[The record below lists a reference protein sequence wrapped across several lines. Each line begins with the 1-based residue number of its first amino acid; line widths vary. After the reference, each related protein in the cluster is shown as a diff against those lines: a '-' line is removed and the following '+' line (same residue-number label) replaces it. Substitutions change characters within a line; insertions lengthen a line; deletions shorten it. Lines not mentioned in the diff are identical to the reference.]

1 MSGWLP
7 LTLLCAFAL
16 ASSDAATK
24 AWLQGYGARELVLVR
39 FGVAGLLLLPLVA
52 VWPPGAQP
60 LAFWGWLMVLAP
72 LEIGAMLLY
81 MRAIRDHPLALT
93 LPYLAFTPVLVILT
107 GWLLLGETLS
117 VQGVFGV
124 ILVAAGGWLLN
135 AGEAQGGDWRTWLR
149 PFAAILYEPGSRMM
163 LGAALVYSIT
173 AVLSK
178 KVMGYTHPL
187 AFGILYFVVL
197 GAVTF
202 LVFALP
208 RPASWTRIWRRPW
221 AVLAVA
227 GLMALMVVTH
237 FLALAR
243 VEVAYMIAVKRAS
256 LVFGVL
262 YGALCFGERHLG
274 GHLLA
279 VALMLAGVW
288 AILL

>member
-1 MSGWLP
+1 VSGWLP

-16 ASSDAATK
+16 ASSDAAAK
-24 AWLQGYGARELVLVR
+24 AWLQGYRARELVLVR
-39 FGVAGLLLLPLVA
+39 FGLAGLLLAPLLA
-52 VWPPGAQP
+52 LWPPGAQP
-60 LAFWGWLMVLAP
+60 APFWGWLALLTP

-93 LPYLAFTPVLVILT
+93 LPYLAFTPVLTILT
-107 GWLLLGETLS
+107 GWLFLGET
-117 VQGVFGV
+117 VTGKGVVG
-124 ILVAAGGWLLN
+124 ILLVAVGGWLLN
-135 AGEAQGGDWRTWLR
+135 ADEAEGADWRTWLR
-149 PFAAILYEPGSRMM
+149 PFAAILHEPGARLM
-163 LGAALVYSIT
+163 LGAALIYSVT
-173 AVLSK
+173 AALSK
-178 KVMGYTHPL
+178 KAMGYTDPL
-187 AFGILYFVVL
+187 AFGVLYFVVVGTGTVL
-197 GAVTF
+197 LFGVREP
-202 LVFALP
+202 AL
-208 RPASWTRIWRRPW
+208 WLRIWRRPG

-243 VEVAYMIAVKRAS
+243 VEVAYMIAVKRSS

-262 YGALCFGERHLG
+262 YGALCFGERHLR